1 MSVHINGFDIIESN
15 TVVTDEEEKDLYID
29 LEYKGDKMGT
39 LHLVF
44 VREDGDSGIITYVES
59 NQMII
64 KMINFYDFNERFTL
78 TPITIG
84 TIENNRKIKIHI
96 MSCVRGDE
104 KKIRITTY
112 TVFLERK
119 QDD

>member
-29 LEYKGDKMGT
+29 LEYKGDKLGT
-39 LHLVF
+39 LHLIF
-44 VREDGDSGIITYVES
+44 VREDGNSGIVTYVDN

-64 KMINFYDFNERFTL
+64 KMINFYDMMERFTL
-78 TPITIG
+78 SPIMIG
-84 TIENNRKIKIHI
+84 TIENDRKIKVHI

-112 TVFLERK
+112 TVFLEREK
-119 QDD
+119 ND